1 MVNVTTLAPDVTQK
15 NNTNDIFKDS
25 FDFKN
30 NPGLVFV
37 TIACVCTSLWLL
49 FITFY
54 FSRCVAFLVTKLL
67 NWLYVK
73 DGYLHIGKHFQH
85 FDITFTHL
93 SFKTKPLFR
102 TCLGDF
108 LAILFIQ
115 KP

>member
-1 MVNVTTLAPDVTQK
+1 MANITLAPDVTPK
-15 NNTNDIFKDS
+15 NNTNNIFRDS

-54 FSRCVAFLVTKLL
+54 FSRCVAFLVTKFL

-73 DGYLHIGKHFQH
+73 DGYLHIGKCFQR
-85 FDITFTHL
+85 FDITSTCLTFE
-93 SFKTKPLFR
+93 TKPLFR
-102 TCLGDF
+102 TCLVDF
-108 LAILFIQ
+108 LMILLIQ

>member
-1 MVNVTTLAPDVTQK
+1 MANITTLAPDVTPK

-54 FSRCVAFLVTKLL
+54 FSRCVAFLVTKFL

-73 DGYLHIGKHFQH
+73 DGYLHIGKCFQS
-85 FDITFTHL
+85 FDITCTHL
-93 SFKTKPLFR
+93 TFTDL
-102 TCLGDF
+102 TIHL
-108 LAILFIQ
+108 ILPYMIY
-115 KP
+115 